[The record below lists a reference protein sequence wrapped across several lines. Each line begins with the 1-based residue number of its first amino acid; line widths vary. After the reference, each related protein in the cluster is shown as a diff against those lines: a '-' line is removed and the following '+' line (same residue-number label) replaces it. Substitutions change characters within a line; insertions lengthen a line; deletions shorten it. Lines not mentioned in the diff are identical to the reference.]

1 MAQPPPPAFQAQTVA
16 NAFTNIGNHFVALQ
30 NESNT
35 LVQEF
40 ALLGNAAPIALVQL
54 TQTCNQLTQTCNQ
67 ILQTVQTHTQ
77 DLVELKAQ

>member
-1 MAQPPPPAFQAQTVA
+1 MAQPPPPNPPAFQAQTVA
-16 NAFTNIGNHFVALQ
+16 NAFTNISNHFVALQ
-30 NESNT
+30 NESNP

-40 ALLGNAAPIALVQL
+40 ALLGNAAPVALA
-54 TQTCNQLTQTCNQ
+54 QLTQTCNQ